1 MISINNQVKTKQA
14 KDPVLNLKQPSEA
27 HVLVKKVLSNLTST
41 VCNNLPSSLKLSN
54 SPNSYTHRVK
64 KHFFKKQKNKIFL
77 LNDATSAISN
87 YKFVIKD
94 KFCD

>member
-41 VCNNLPSSLKLSN
+41 VCNNLP
-54 SPNSYTHRVK
+54 
-64 KHFFKKQKNKIFL
+64 
-77 LNDATSAISN
+77 
-87 YKFVIKD
+87 
-94 KFCD
+94 